1 MKHPTNKEL
10 VTTISERCRVCYTC
24 VRECPAKA
32 IRIADGQAQVI
43 AERCIGCGNC
53 VRVCS
58 QHAKKVLDGK
68 AGVKAMIAGDR
79 PVAAIIAPSFPAEF
93 PECEY
98 ETIVGMLKALGFDT
112 VHEVAF
118 GADLVAREYRRLLD
132 DAGTQ
137 AYVAT
142 SCPAVVAYVERY
154 APGLVSKLA
163 PVVSPMI
170 AMARAVHELSDR
182 NPQIVFIGPCI
193 AKKGEAVSEGVAG
206 DVNEVLTFEE
216 LRELCA
222 EAGVKPD
229 TVDMAEFDPPHAGSG
244 ALFPI
249 SRGLLQAAGIEED
262 LMTGEVVATDG
273 RTNFVEAIRAFDQGD
288 LNARLLEALCC
299 NGCIMGA
306 GMTCATPKF
315 SRRGAVSRYVQNRWK
330 QSDQNAWRKA
340 MAKLRKLNLR
350 RDFACDDQ
358 RIPLPSQGDLREI
371 MQRMGKYEPE
381 DELNCGA
388 CGYETCREHAVAIF
402 KGLAEN
408 EMCLPHT
415 IEQLRSKMQ
424 ELAVSNEQLADT
436 QEALMH
442 SERLASMGQLAAGV
456 AHEVNNPLGVVLMY
470 AHMLLEESQEQGEL
484 HDDLQMIVEQADRC
498 KKIVS
503 RLLHFARQNK
513 VVLQKANIRELTDR
527 VAGSIKCPPSVTLE
541 VVHNETDPCAEL
553 DADQIAQV
561 CTNLITN
568 ALDAMPDGGVL
579 RVETDGDDDNIYLRV
594 SDTGTGISEEHRSK
608 IFEPFFTLKQIGKGT
623 GLGLAVS
630 YGIIKMH
637 RGSIAVESNDNPAE
651 GKTGTAFKISLP
663 RAGKQQQILV
673 GDDPETVEELH
684 E

>member
-1 MKHPTNKEL
+1 MKHSANKEL

-43 AERCIGCGNC
+43 PERCIGCGNC

-58 QHAKKVLDGK
+58 QQAKQVLDGID
-68 AGVKAMIAGDR
+68 ATRQMIEGGK
-79 PVAAIIAPSFPAEF
+79 PTAAIIAPSFPAEF
-93 PECEY
+93 PDIEY
-98 ETIVGMLKALGFDT
+98 QQVIGMLKTLGFDS

-118 GADLVAREYRRLLD
+118 GADLVAREYRRLLKNSED
-132 DAGTQ
+132 SS
-137 AYVAT
+137 YIAT

-154 APGLVSKLA
+154 SPEIAPKLA
-163 PVVSPMI
+163 PIVSPMI
-170 AMARAVHELSDR
+170 AAARTLRELAEDEL
-182 NPQIVFIGPCI
+182 QIVFIGPCI
-193 AKKGEAVSEGVAG
+193 AKKGEAASRNIAEEI
-206 DVNEVLTFEE
+206 DEVLTFAE
-216 LRELCA
+216 LQQMLDAANLNLETA
-222 EAGVKPD
+222 SGEAAD
-229 TVDMAEFDPPHAGSG
+229 FDPPYAGTG

-262 LMTGEVVATDG
+262 LLTGEVVATDG
-273 RTNFVEAIRAFDQGD
+273 RTNFVEAIKEFEQGHLD
-288 LNARLLEALCC
+288 ARLLEVLCC

-306 GMTCATPKF
+306 GMTCSTPKF
-315 SRRGAVSRYVQNRWK
+315 SRRGAVSRFVRERYAESDRERWQQNM
-330 QSDQNAWRKA
+330 Q
-340 MAKLRKLNLR
+340 KLADLNLHR
-350 RDFACDDQ
+350 EFMVDDQ
-358 RIPLPSQGDLREI
+358 RIPFPSEDDLKEI
-371 MQRMGKYEPE
+371 MQRMGKFEPQ

-408 EMCLPHT
+408 EMCLPNT
-415 IEQLRSKMQ
+415 IEQLRTKMQ

-456 AHEVNNPLGVVLMY
+456 AHEVNNPLGIVLMY
-470 AHMLLEESQEQGEL
+470 AHMLLEEAERQSEM
-484 HDDLQMIVEQADRC
+484 HNDLSMIVEQADRC

-513 VVLQKANIRELTDR
+513 VVLHTVNLRELTNR
-527 VAGSIKCPPSVTLE
+527 VAASVKHNDSVTLE
-541 VVHNETDPCAEL
+541 VVHKEKNPCAEL
-553 DADQIAQV
+553 DGDQIAQV

-568 ALDAMPDGGVL
+568 ALDAMPDGGTITI
-579 RVETDGDDDNIYLRV
+579 ETDGDDENVYLRV
-594 SDTGTGISEEHRSK
+594 CDTGTGISEANQSK

-637 RGSIAVESNDNPAE
+637 KGSITVESNNDPNRGP
-651 GKTGTAFKISLP
+651 TGTQFKISLP
-663 RAGKQQQILV
+663 RTGQQQQIFMDEKL
-673 GDDPETVEELH
+673 G
-684 E
+684 